1 MWKKEQHS
9 KGNSNLTLKS
19 SGSHEAPLLQATC
32 LCAPWSTYT
41 FSLWIISCAVCT
53 GTSFPLQ
60 QKAPDPGG
68 LDEQPF
74 QLCSYGE
81 VNILL
86 FETGTTVK
94 QYRTDLP
101 TPLNE
106 IPNLLLSESP
116 NVVSINSF
124 TGWTNSTSNRC
135 WEVAGL
141 HRWPYQ
147 CLAVQWNM
155 TVLSMYYSVISLT
168 ELLSSP
174 SMGYQK
180 SFISSI
186 FPML

>member
-1 MWKKEQHS
+1 MRLPCCKLHACVLH
-9 KGNSNLTLKS
+9 G
-19 SGSHEAPLLQATC
+19 AP
-32 LCAPWSTYT
+32 TY
-41 FSLWIISCAVCT
+41 SMILWIISCAVCT

-116 NVVSINSF
+116 NMVSINSF

-168 ELLSSP
+168 ELLSSL